1 MNVRYFSSATFALYQ
16 ASRINNMRFELAAL
30 LAVAASAS
38 AQAVVGKAYGFATG
52 VTGGG
57 SAAAVTPTTA
67 DELAKYLSDD
77 TARVILITKE
87 FDFTGKTATGSGC
100 DRKSC
105 SASGTPAGQFYLG
118 ELSCAASDDNVPVSS
133 ITYDTAGTQA
143 LKVGSNKSILG
154 VGGKGVLKGKGLSL
168 AKNAKNVII
177 QGIEFTNI
185 NPGVV
190 WGGDALDFQ
199 GGNDGVWVDHNK
211 FSLVGRM
218 FIVSHYS
225 ASRITVSNNEF
236 DGTTTTS
243 ATCNDNHYWTMMFYG
258 DGRSPYRSDC
268 KLQEC
273 SNTSQATRSP
283 STATTTIM
291 SQAAL
296 PSLARTVQSAPSTQS
311 TTTSRT

>member
-1 MNVRYFSSATFALYQ
+1 
-16 ASRINNMRFELAAL
+16 MRFEVAAL
-30 LAVAASAS
+30 LAAAASAS
-38 AQAVVGKAYGFATG
+38 AQAVVGKAYGFASG

-105 SASGTPAGQFYLG
+105 SASNGGQFYLG

-133 ITYDTAGTQA
+133 ITYDTAGPEA

-177 QGIEFTNI
+177 QGVEFTNI

-243 ATCNDNHYWTMMFYG
+243 ASCNDNHYWTMMFYG
-258 DGRSPYRSDC
+258 DGKLRSSLPS
-268 KLQEC
+268 
-273 SNTSQATRSP
+273 SNAANTIQATRSP
-283 STATTTIM
+283 STATTTTT
-291 SQAAL
+291 SRAAP
-296 PSLARTVQSAPSTQS
+296 PSSARTAQPVPSTPS

>member
-1 MNVRYFSSATFALYQ
+1 
-16 ASRINNMRFELAAL
+16 MRFELAAL
-30 LAVAASAS
+30 LAAAASAS
-38 AQAVVGKAYGFATG
+38 AQAVVGKPYGFAAD

-57 SAAAVTPTTA
+57 SAAAVTPANA

-77 TARVILITKE
+77 VARVILINKE

-105 SASGTPAGQFYLG
+105 SAKAGGQFYLG

-133 ITYDTAGTQA
+133 ITYDLAGPTA

-168 AKNAKNVII
+168 QKNAKNVII
-177 QGIEFTNI
+177 QGLEFTNI

-218 FIVSHYS
+218 FIVSHYT
-225 ASRITVSNNEF
+225 ASRLTVSNNEF

-243 ATCNDNHYWTMMFYG
+243 ASCNNNHYWTMMFYG
-258 DGRSPYRSDC
+258 DG
-268 KLQEC
+268 K
-273 SNTSQATRSP
+273 P
-283 STATTTIM
+283 SHPLL
-291 SQAAL
+291 S
-296 PSLARTVQSAPSTQS
+296 
-311 TTTSRT
+311 

>member
-1 MNVRYFSSATFALYQ
+1 
-16 ASRINNMRFELAAL
+16 MRFEIAAL
-30 LAVAASAS
+30 LAAAASAS
-38 AQAVVGKAYGFATG
+38 AQTVVGKAYGFAAG

-57 SAAAVTPTTA
+57 NAAAVTPTTA

-87 FDFTGKTATGSGC
+87 FDFTGKKATGSGC

-105 SASGTPAGQFYLG
+105 SASSSSGQFYLG

-133 ITYDTAGTQA
+133 ITYDAAGPDA

-177 QGIEFTNI
+177 QGLEITNI

-211 FSLVGRM
+211 FSLIGRM

-225 ASRITVSNNEF
+225 ASRLTVSNNEF
-236 DGTTTTS
+236 DGVTTTS
-243 ATCNDNHYWTMMFYG
+243 ATCNDNHYWAMMFYG
-258 DGRSPYRSDC
+258 DGKFPFELLYG
-268 KLQEC
+268 
-273 SNTSQATRSP
+273 
-283 STATTTIM
+283 
-291 SQAAL
+291 
-296 PSLARTVQSAPSTQS
+296 
-311 TTTSRT
+311 

>member
-1 MNVRYFSSATFALYQ
+1 
-16 ASRINNMRFELAAL
+16 MRFELAAL

-268 KLQEC
+268 KMQEC

>member
-1 MNVRYFSSATFALYQ
+1 
-16 ASRINNMRFELAAL
+16 MRFELATL
-30 LAVAASAS
+30 LAAAATVS
-38 AQAVVGKAYGFATG
+38 AQAVVGKPYGFAAD

-67 DELAKYLSDD
+67 DELATYLSDD
-77 TARVILITKE
+77 KARVILITKE
-87 FDFTGKTATGSGC
+87 FDFTGKKATGAGC

-105 SASGTPAGQFYLG
+105 SASNGGQLYLG
-118 ELSCAASDDNVPVSS
+118 DLSCGGSDNVAVSS
-133 ITYDTAGTQA
+133 ISYDAAGPEA

-168 AKNAKNVII
+168 QKNAKNVII
-177 QGIEFTNI
+177 QGIEFTDI

-218 FIVSHYS
+218 FIVSHYT
-225 ASRITVSNNEF
+225 ASRLTVSNNEF

-243 ATCNDNHYWTMMFYG
+243 ASCNGNHYWTMMFYG
-258 DGRSPYRSDC
+258 DGKLTPRAHSKSITTSDMP
-268 KLQEC
+268 
-273 SNTSQATRSP
+273 QATRSP
-283 STATTTIM
+283 LTATTSTTLP
-291 SQAAL
+291 AAP
-296 PSLARTVQSAPSTQS
+296 PSSARTAQPAPSTRS

>member
-1 MNVRYFSSATFALYQ
+1 
-16 ASRINNMRFELAAL
+16 MRFELAAL
-30 LAVAASAS
+30 LTAAASVS
-38 AQAVVGKAYGFATG
+38 AQAVVGKAYGFAAG

-77 TARVILITKE
+77 VARVILINKQ
-87 FDFTGKTATGSGC
+87 FDFTGKKATGSGC

-105 SASGTPAGQFYLG
+105 SASNGGQFYLG

-133 ITYDTAGTQA
+133 ITYDLAGPTA

-168 AKNAKNVII
+168 QKNAKNVII
-177 QGIEFTNI
+177 QGVEFTNI

-218 FIVSHYS
+218 FIVSHYA
-225 ASRITVSNNEF
+225 ASRLTVSNNEF

-243 ATCNDNHYWTMMFYG
+243 ASCNNNHYWTMMFYG
-258 DGRSPYRSDC
+258 DGRFLRP
-268 KLQEC
+268 
-273 SNTSQATRSP
+273 SP
-283 STATTTIM
+283 S
-291 SQAAL
+291 QRGFPL
-296 PSLARTVQSAPSTQS
+296 TQY
-311 TTTSRT
+311 RR

>member
-1 MNVRYFSSATFALYQ
+1 
-16 ASRINNMRFELAAL
+16 MRFEVAVLLAA
-30 LAVAASAS
+30 AASTS
-38 AQAVVGKAYGFATG
+38 AQAVVGKAYGFASG

-77 TARVILITKE
+77 TERVILITKE

-105 SASGTPAGQFYLG
+105 SASSGGQFYLG
-118 ELSCAASDDNVPVSS
+118 ELSCAASSDNVAVSS
-133 ITYDTAGTQA
+133 IKYDTAGPDP

-168 AKNAKNVII
+168 VKGAKNVII
-177 QGIEFTNI
+177 QGLEITNI

-190 WGGDALDFQ
+190 WGGDALDFK
-199 GGNDGVWVDHNK
+199 GNNDGVWVDHNK

-225 ASRITVSNNEF
+225 ASRLTISNNEF

-243 ATCNDNHYWTMMFYG
+243 ASCNNNHYWTMMF
-258 DGRSPYRSDC
+258 C
-268 KLQEC
+268 KIPQ
-273 SNTSQATRSP
+273 
-283 STATTTIM
+283 
-291 SQAAL
+291 
-296 PSLARTVQSAPSTQS
+296 
-311 TTTSRT
+311 